1 MLLRYGICTPFEH
14 EFDKTVSLLTEH
26 FCVTDGEQREYSN
39 PSVYN
44 EFRIYMKKVAEM
56 YPEKYKN
63 FLNEA
68 DETVLSAFSFE
79 YDENFF

>member
-1 MLLRYGICTPFEH
+1 
-14 EFDKTVSLLTEH
+14 
-26 FCVTDGEQREYSN
+26 
-39 PSVYN
+39 
-44 EFRIYMKKVAEM
+44 MKKVAEM

-79 YDENFF
+79 YDESFFKKVFENSYCPWV